1 MGTTPPMSAPA
12 PAATPDPTTQAAAP
26 AAPAASGPQWDAAR
40 NAYIQW
46 DPNSGRW
53 LTYDDAAAEWKP
65 IEGDQ
70 PPAPT

>member
-1 MGTTPPMSAPA
+1 MGATPPMSASAPTAQQPA
-12 PAATPDPTTQAAAP
+12 PGAD
-26 AAPAASGPQWDAAR
+26 GPQWDPAR

-46 DPNSGRW
+46 DPNGSRW

-70 PPAPT
+70 PPAPS